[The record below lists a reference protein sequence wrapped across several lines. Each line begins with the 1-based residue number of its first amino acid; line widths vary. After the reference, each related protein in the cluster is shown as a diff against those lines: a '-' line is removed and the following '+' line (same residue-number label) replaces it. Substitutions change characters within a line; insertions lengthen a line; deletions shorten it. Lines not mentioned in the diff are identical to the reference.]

1 MTATSI
7 TMPAL
12 GVLAIVLMNE
22 IPPAIGAAVVP
33 VTILVVLIPLFWIS
47 SRIFAAG
54 PKDYLQSEMARDLSE
69 QNGS

>member
-1 MTATSI
+1 MI
-7 TMPAL
+7 PAL

-22 IPPAIGAAVVP
+22 VPPAIGAAVVP

-47 SRIFAAG
+47 SRIFAAS
-54 PKDYLQSEMARDLSE
+54 PKDYLPSETARDLSE